1 MKSTVPYVVL
11 NVMHGAISLNKPTIH
26 NGFFKIICLHLLSY
40 LIFNPGNSSIMFG
53 KDFSV
58 NLVRMR

>member
-1 MKSTVPYVVL
+1 M